1 MGGDAIRRKRRHRRR
16 CSGHVLAGQTHADR
30 SNTLGLFLK
39 QPSDWANRSRLR
51 AAEAQR
57 PALSRPVTDQR
68 ACLIVANTAMF
79 RRRATRIALAD
90 TPRAFACL
98 FRAQRLL
105 PVHSRRWAKGLRG
118 CHTHA
123 YGRAEQR
130 ARTIARAA
138 SWISAVMS
146 IPLGNTTPSRSGGYR
161 DAMPVTGMVTLD
173 GVILSP

>member
-1 MGGDAIRRKRRHRRR
+1 MGGDAIGRKRRHRRR

-98 FRAQRLL
+98 FRARRLL
-105 PVHSRRWAKGLRG
+105 PVHSRRWRRVFGDAT
-118 CHTHA
+118 HTPM
-123 YGRAEQR
+123 AEQSSAR
-130 ARTIARAA
+130 AIARAT

-146 IPLGNTTPSRSGGYR
+146 TQLGKTTPSRSGGLR